1 MSATTYR
8 VLLRERPQHYPG
20 RGEWRL
26 LVRSTNLKVP
36 PSTRSYSIFVDGLAR
51 PDLDLRCLGI
61 SLGFDRT
68 QETMLLVET
77 LPRRRPRVVGS
88 TTNQVPYANAVL
100 VLPDKAAGLDNDD
113 IWSVWAEW
121 RATLARFPE
130 LTSLEG
136 AETIVS
142 LLSGIVDGLTV
153 DAVEA
158 LLNAN
163 HAPTGA

>member
-1 MSATTYR
+1 MIPLPKR
-8 VLLRERPQHYPG
+8 
-20 RGEWRL
+20 
-26 LVRSTNLKVP
+26 N
-36 PSTRSYSIFVDGLAR
+36 YSLFVDGLAR

-61 SLGFDRT
+61 SLGFDRDRELT
-68 QETMLLVET
+68 LLVET
-77 LPRRRPRVVGS
+77 PARRPRTVGS
-88 TTNQVPYANAVL
+88 TTNHVPYANAVL
-100 VLPDKAAGLDNDD
+100 VLPDEAAGLDNDD

-130 LTSLEG
+130 LTSREG

-163 HAPTGA
+163 HAPAGA